1 MSPYKIGII
10 SDTHNLLRPEILQHL
25 AGCSAILHAGD
36 VSRRELLDELQKIA
50 PVYAVCGNNDK
61 DLEKQLPETRQE
73 SLYGIR
79 FFMIHNKAKLKGK
92 IPDADIVVYGH
103 SHRYEEA
110 EKDGR
115 VWLNP
120 GSCGPRR
127 FSLPVTMAVLEIGG
141 PQEAE
146 ISGPQETEI
155 SAAQNVPDGYGQKCS
170 VPAWKIHRIEL
181 QKGEKSTF
189 SEKDMRKIVLTVTRD
204 VDKGRRVEEIARRNG
219 IDAGMTEQIC
229 RMYLTHPGVD
239 VDGILNRMG
248 LREKGL

>member
-1 MSPYKIGII
+1 MENEIRNQTHKIGII
-10 SDTHNLLRPEILQHL
+10 SDTHNLLRPEVLQHL
-25 AGCSAILHAGD
+25 TGCSAILHAGD
-36 VSRRELLDELQKIA
+36 VSRREVLDELQKIA

-61 DLEKQLPETRQE
+61 GLEKQLPETWQE
-73 SLYGIR
+73 SLHGIR
-79 FFMIHNKAKLKGK
+79 FFMIHNRAKLKGK

-103 SHRYEEA
+103 THRYEEA

-127 FSLPVTMAVLEIGG
+127 FSLPVTMAMLEIGG

-146 ISGPQETEI
+146 LGAAHNVSDGCGRKR
-155 SAAQNVPDGYGQKCS
+155 SA
-170 VPAWKIHRIEL
+170 PAWKIHRIEL
-181 QKGEKSTF
+181 QKGAESTF
-189 SEKDMRKIVLTVTRD
+189 SEKDMRKIVLAVTRD
-204 VDKGRRVEEIARRNG
+204 VDKGRSVEEIARRNG